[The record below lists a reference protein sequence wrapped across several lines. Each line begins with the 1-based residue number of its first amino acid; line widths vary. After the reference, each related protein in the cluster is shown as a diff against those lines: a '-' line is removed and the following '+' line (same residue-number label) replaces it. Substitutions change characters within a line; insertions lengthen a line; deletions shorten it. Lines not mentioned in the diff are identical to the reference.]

1 VLCAAYLAAVDA
13 LVVAPAR
20 SSEKCGPRG
29 VVKSKV
35 KSKEYP
41 SVFNSLQA
49 RLINADDVMR
59 T

>member
-1 VLCAAYLAAVDA
+1 MLCAAYLAAVDA

-35 KSKEYP
+35 KSKE
-41 SVFNSLQA
+41 LC
-49 RLINADDVMR
+49 RLMAS
-59 T
+59 